1 MDKEEKLAK
10 IKAYENKLKRQCAD
24 MDAKRKEIAKGLCK
38 VDAFE
43 YVQALELMDDII
55 ENGWVEMFT
64 QSEKLEPYE
73 RTRPVVDVMMKLF
86 EKYTKSI
93 SQLNNMLPPSSAC
106 IKSDDTLSAFIA
118 SRRD

>member
-38 VDAFE
+38 VGAFE

-55 ENGWVEMFT
+55 
-64 QSEKLEPYE
+64 
-73 RTRPVVDVMMKLF
+73 
-86 EKYTKSI
+86 
-93 SQLNNMLPPSSAC
+93 
-106 IKSDDTLSAFIA
+106 
-118 SRRD
+118 